1 MGSSSDAKY
10 SLFVG
15 IDVAAKTL
23 SAAFID
29 GTRPPS
35 RSLSYHQTPAGYR
48 ALQEQLIA
56 TGHTPQTTLVV
67 MEATG
72 TYWVTLAITLVEAG
86 YRVSV
91 INAAQAHAFAK
102 ALLKRAK
109 TDAIDAQTL
118 AHLAAKLQPES
129 WTPPPAVYTQLQQR
143 LVHRDALVTMRT
155 ELSNQLHALVQHP
168 VVVAR
173 VRARLERLIDELSK
187 EVKAVEQEIAEVVN
201 EDEQWAAAARRLQ
214 TSGGIGLRTAT
225 WLLTATVKFTLCE
238 TAEQAAADAGLAP
251 SAYQSGTSV
260 RGRATIGRGG
270 NARLRRVLYLATL
283 SATRYNPSIKRFY
296 ERLRAAGKPPK
307 VARCAAARKLLHIA
321 WAVVTKEQDF
331 DASRGQAVGVVEE
344 QK

>member
-1 MGSSSDAKY
+1 MDTQAGTTFTLY
-10 SLFVG
+10 VG
-15 IDVAAKTL
+15 IDIAAKTFT
-23 SAAFID
+23 AASTD
-29 GTRPPS
+29 GICPPS
-35 RSLSYHQTPAGYR
+35 RALTYDQTPAGYR
-48 ALQEQLIA
+48 RLQEELGT
-56 TGHTPQTTLVV
+56 TGHIPETTLVV

-91 INAAQAHAFAK
+91 INAHQAHAFAK

-118 AHLAAKLQPES
+118 AHLAAKLQPEV

-143 LVHRDALVTMRT
+143 LVHRDALVTLRT
-155 ELSNQLHALVQHP
+155 ELSNQLHALMQHP
-168 VVVAR
+168 VVVAS
-173 VRARLERLIDELSK
+173 VQARLERLIAELTE
-187 EVKAVEQEIAEVVN
+187 EVKAVEHEIAEVLC

-214 TSGGIGLRTAT
+214 TIGGIGQLTAA
-225 WLLTATVKFTLCE
+225 WILVATVKFTLCQ
-238 TAEQAAADAGLAP
+238 TPEQAAAYAGLAP

-283 SATRYNPSIKRFY
+283 SATRFNPVIKRFY
-296 ERLRAAGKPPK
+296 ERLRAAGKAPK

-331 DASRGQAVGVVEE
+331 DGNRGQPVPAAQGEN
-344 QK
+344 